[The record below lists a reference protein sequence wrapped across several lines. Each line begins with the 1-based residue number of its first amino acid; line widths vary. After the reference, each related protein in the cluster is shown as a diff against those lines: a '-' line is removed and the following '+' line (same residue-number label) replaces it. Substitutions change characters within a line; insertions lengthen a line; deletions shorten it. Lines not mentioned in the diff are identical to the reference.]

1 VKIKSL
7 LIVLL
12 FFFTAA
18 RSQTKVLTGAKHVIC
33 IDVPKNWTPVSNH
46 QLPLFLKPEVNV
58 SANTYMYVYA
68 LDYILTPDM
77 NKWIQEDI
85 NGFEA
90 KHPGTQFETMLLDMA
105 NLKDNGYQTGR
116 YKILIYTYDDTRKQ
130 AMLVVEGKNTIT
142 ALVLSTV
149 DIDEYNKYMPSFI
162 EAAKTVKML
171 GRNSR
176 VDKQ

>member
-7 LIVLL
+7 LIILL

-18 RSQTKVLTGAKHVIC
+18 QSQTKVLTGAKHIIS
-33 IDVPKNWTPVSNH
+33 IDIPKNWTPVVNR
-46 QLPLFLKPEVNV
+46 QLPLFLKPDENV

-68 LDYILTPDM
+68 LDYNIAPDM

-85 NGFEA
+85 NGFEG
-90 KHPGTQFETMLLDMA
+90 KHPGTQFETMLLNMP
-105 NLKDNGYQTGR
+105 NLTDNGYQTGR

-130 AMLVVEGKNTIT
+130 VTLVVESKNTIT

-149 DIDEYNKYMPSFI
+149 DADEYNKYMPSFI
-162 EAAKTVKML
+162 EAAKSIKVL
-171 GRNSR
+171 GRNAKIER
-176 VDKQ
+176 Q